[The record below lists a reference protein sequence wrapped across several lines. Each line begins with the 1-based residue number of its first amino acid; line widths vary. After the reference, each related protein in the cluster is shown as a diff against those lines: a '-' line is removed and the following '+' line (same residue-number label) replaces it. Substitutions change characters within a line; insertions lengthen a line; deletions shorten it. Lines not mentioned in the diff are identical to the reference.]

1 MPSYPSENHLLRA
14 CRRGDRQAQFKLYQQ
29 FKVYLF
35 GICMRYGK
43 SREEAEDI
51 LQEGFYRILKDLKQY
66 RGQGPLQ
73 AWMRKVMVNT
83 ALMHLRKFH
92 KINYTFLEKEVVEN
106 TLPADTTLQYS
117 DRANAIIQ
125 LIQSLPLVQQTVFN
139 LRAIDGYSFKEIAQ
153 QTGAKEA
160 TLRSHYLRARTK
172 LQSLLRK
179 ELNNDG

>member
-1 MPSYPSENHLLRA
+1 MRKYLTEKQLIRA
-14 CRRGDRQAQFKLYQQ
+14 CLRRDRQAQFELYQQ

-35 GICMRYGK
+35 GVCMRYGK
-43 SREEAEDI
+43 SKEEAEDI
-51 LQEGFYRILKDLKQY
+51 LQEGFYHILKDLKQY
-66 RGQGPLQ
+66 SGKGPLQ
-73 AWMRKVMVNT
+73 AWMRKIMVNT

-92 KINYTFLEKEVVEN
+92 KINYTYLEKEVVEN
-106 TLPADTTLQYS
+106 VLPADTTLQYS

-139 LRAIDGYSFKEIAQ
+139 MRAIDGYSFKEIAQ
-153 QTGAKEA
+153 HTGAKEA
-160 TLRSHYLRARTK
+160 TLRSHYLRARTA